1 VSVIPRAPIW
11 LSTGLFQ
18 ETTRETLIYPQSL
31 VSRSTLVGTVVL
43 NCVYKSLLLVVLVV
57 IWIVVVVLCDDC
69 SVTAQVLMHLSKIV
83 IDFLTSR
90 VDDMEVVTI
99 TLCLQCS

>member
-1 VSVIPRAPIW
+1 MSVIPRAPIW
-11 LSTGLFQ
+11 LSPGLSQ

-99 TLCLQCS
+99 ALCLQCS

>member
-1 VSVIPRAPIW
+1 VRQPAGGPVSVIPRAPIW
-11 LSTGLFQ
+11 LSTGLSQ

-69 SVTAQVLMHLSKIV
+69 SVTAQVINALV
-83 IDFLTSR
+83 
-90 VDDMEVVTI
+90 EN
-99 TLCLQCS
+99 CY

>member
-1 VSVIPRAPIW
+1 
-11 LSTGLFQ
+11 
-18 ETTRETLIYPQSL
+18 
-31 VSRSTLVGTVVL
+31 VGTVVL

-90 VDDMEVVTI
+90 VDDTEVVTI